1 MKTTLSSPKNTSRL
15 IAFLERLLSLLVVLL
30 LLASTAVATGRLFGR
45 DFAVADTPASPA
57 GDGTELSADK
67 LKELLPEGAYTVRRD
82 SAVWA
87 VFNASGQ
94 PAGHI
99 VNSGPLTR
107 GITGF
112 AGPTPIYMYVD
123 TEGTVTGIAAADNLE
138 TPDFFC
144 RAAGKILHAWDGRK
158 ASGADT
164 PDAVSGATYSSIS
177 LIRNMQA
184 ARNAFLS
191 LPEHT
196 AAAPAIGWGRT
207 AALGAVLLAGI
218 LAAWRFRGK
227 KAVRITVLLL
237 NVGVTGFWCGQTLS
251 FSLFHRSMQN
261 GLDPTTALPAVL
273 LLAVAATAAL
283 AGRKGHFCQWVCP
296 YGSLQELAWYL
307 PFPKIKVGPRAFRF
321 MSRLRLGALLTLL
334 AVLWTGTGA
343 MLLDYEPFAAFQ
355 PSQAGAAVLVP
366 AALFVVAGCFLPRPW
381 CRCLCPVGEILKLTE
396 N

>member
-1 MKTTLSSPKNTSRL
+1 MATLSSKKSTTPF

-30 LLASTAVATGRLFGR
+30 LVASTAVATGRLLGH
-45 DFAVADTPASPA
+45 DFAAADTPAAPA
-57 GDGTELSADK
+57 RTGTDLPADK
-67 LKELLPEGAYTVRRD
+67 LKELIPEGAHTVRRD
-82 SAVWA
+82 SAVWE
-87 VFNASGQ
+87 VFNDSEQ
-94 PAGHI
+94 LVGHV
-99 VNSGPLTR
+99 VNSAPLAR
-107 GITGF
+107 DITGF

-138 TPDFFC
+138 TPDFFR

-158 ASGADT
+158 ADGAAE
-164 PDAVSGATYSSIS
+164 PDAVSGATYTSVS

-191 LPEHT
+191 LPERA

-207 AALGAVLLAGI
+207 AALTAVLLAGM

-227 KAVRITVLLL
+227 RFIRVTVLLL

-251 FSLFHRSMQN
+251 FSLFHHSMQN
-261 GLDPTTALPAVL
+261 GLNLTTALPAVL

-283 AGRKGHFCQWVCP
+283 TGRKGYFCQWVCP
-296 YGSLQELAWYL
+296 YGSLQELAGHL
-307 PFPKIKVGPRAFRF
+307 PFPKITVGPRTFRF
-321 MSRLRLGALLTLL
+321 MSRLRLGALLALL

-355 PSQAGAAVLVP
+355 PAQAGAAVLVP

>member
-1 MKTTLSSPKNTSRL
+1 MATLLSKKNSSPL

-30 LLASTAVATGRLFGR
+30 LLASTAVATGRLLGN
-45 DFAVADTPASPA
+45 DFAATETPAA
-57 GDGTELSADK
+57 TDGTGIPADK
-67 LKELLPEGAYTVRRD
+67 LKELIPEGAHTVLRD
-82 SAVWA
+82 SAVWE
-87 VFNASGQ
+87 VLDDSEQ
-94 PAGHI
+94 LIGHI
-99 VNSGPLTR
+99 VSSAPLAR
-107 GITGF
+107 DITGF

-123 TEGTVTGIAAADNLE
+123 SEGTVTAVAAADNLE
-138 TPDFFC
+138 TPDFFR
-144 RAAGKILHAWDGRK
+144 RAAGKILHAWDGQK
-158 ASGADT
+158 AAGAAE
-164 PDAVSGATYSSIS
+164 PDAVSGATYSSVA
-177 LIRNMQA
+177 LIRNMQV
-184 ARNAFLS
+184 ARNTFLS
-191 LPEHT
+191 LPERA

-207 AALGAVLLAGI
+207 AVLAAVLLAGM

-227 KAVRITVLLL
+227 KAVRITILLL

-251 FSLFHRSMQN
+251 FNLFHHTMQN
-261 GLDPTTALPAVL
+261 GLDFTTALPAVL
-273 LLAVAATAAL
+273 LIAVAAFAAL
-283 AGRKGHFCQWVCP
+283 AGRKGYFCQWVCP

-321 MSRLRLGALLTLL
+321 MSRLRFGALLALL

-355 PSQAGAAVLVP
+355 PAQAGAAVVVP